1 MSAWNQRPSR
11 AAPPGEDWLTTYADA
26 ITLLMAFFVLM
37 FSMSEIKQER
47 FAEFQSAMDA
57 ALGNKQALGLPTPKH
72 AQQKTETTEPFNGM
86 ADNVEGRLHEL
97 AQRGEVR
104 LATTRKGVY
113 VDVYTDNFY
122 EPGGFTIRP
131 QMQGVLDEIVAEL
144 RPQFESS
151 YTVQIVGHTDDSPIH
166 TAVMDSNWDL
176 SATRSA
182 RIARYMIESG
192 IDSHRMSVVGKADTA
207 PLLPNRNPDG
217 TPNEENRAKNRRIQI
232 KIEY

>member
-1 MSAWNQRPSR
+1 MSAWSRRPSKSKGQ
-11 AAPPGEDWLTTYADA
+11 GEDWITTYADA

-37 FSMSEIKQER
+37 FSMSELKQER

-57 ALGNKQALGLPTPKH
+57 ALGNKKAQGLPTPKH
-72 AQQKTETTEPFNGM
+72 AQQKTEKTEAFNGM

-113 VDVYTDNFY
+113 VDVFTDHFY

-131 QMQGVLDEIVAEL
+131 QMEHVLNEIVSEM
-144 RPQFESS
+144 RPQYERP

-166 TAVMDSNWDL
+166 TPVMDSNWDL

-182 RIARYMIESG
+182 RIARYMIERG
-192 IDSHRMSVVGKADTA
+192 IDSERISVVGKAHTD
-207 PLLPNRNPDG
+207 PLLPNRNADG
-217 TPNEENRAKNRRIQI
+217 TPNQENRSKNRRIQI

>member
-1 MSAWNQRPSR
+1 MSAWNQHRSR
-11 AAPPGEDWLTTYADA
+11 DQSAGEDWITTYADA
-26 ITLLMAFFVLM
+26 ITLLMAFFVMM
-37 FSMSEIKQER
+37 FSMSELKQER

-57 ALGNKQALGLPTPKH
+57 ALGNKKALGLPTPKH
-72 AQQKTETTEPFNGM
+72 AQQKSDKTEAFNGM

-113 VDVYTDNFY
+113 VDVFTDHFY

-131 QMQGVLDEIVAEL
+131 QMQKVLDEIVNEL
-144 RPQFESS
+144 RPQYETP
-151 YTVQIVGHTDDSPIH
+151 YTLEIVGHTDDSPIQ
-166 TAVMDSNWDL
+166 TPVMDSNWDL

-182 RIARYMIESG
+182 RIARYMIEKG
-192 IDSHRMSVVGKADTA
+192 IDSKRISVIGKAHTE
-207 PLLPNRNPDG
+207 PLLPNRHTDG
-217 TPNEENRAKNRRIQI
+217 KPHVENRAKNRRIQI